1 MNIERLKELITQGE
15 SLNVEF
21 KREEGGPLSDRDL
34 IETVVCIANRPTP
47 EEAFIL
53 IGVEDDG
60 RVSGP
65 QAYRLL
71 GRLVKRGFLE
81 PDAGRG
87 RGVGYRKSIK

>member
-1 MNIERLKELITQGE
+1 MNIERLIELITQGE

-21 KREEGGPLSDRDL
+21 KGEEGGPLSDRDL
-34 IETVVCIANRPTP
+34 IETVICMANRPTT
-47 EEAFIL
+47 EEAFVL
-53 IGVEDDG
+53 VGVEDDG

-87 RGVGYRKSIK
+87 RGVGYKRCIK